1 MVVELEGV
9 HTTRLW
15 SWRESNPRPN
25 RETIRFLHAYL
36 GLHFR
41 DAARPKPPTATLS
54 SKTSSPSRGSQETI
68 SDLPAPLYLPDS
80 EQHPEERCLVLSP
93 CKRIKPVI
101 YCTSIRQRERTLFR
115 QLIESTAVTPH
126 AYVPSQP
133 AVKSS
138 QPQANSDV
146 SVLQR

>member
-41 DAARPKPPTATLS
+41 DAARSKPPTATLS

-115 QLIESTAVTPH
+115 QLLRMLTYHLGLLSNPVNPKLIRTYPFCKGSIF
-126 AYVPSQP
+126 S
-133 AVKSS
+133 
-138 QPQANSDV
+138 
-146 SVLQR
+146 